1 MRLMSSHFVQ
11 ASIRVP
17 ASRSSCSAHRP
28 SGLQALSLSLCDFVS
43 ASREEAD
50 LLSEKASSA
59 TSPWLQDT
67 PPFCHA
73 ESGAS
78 F

>member
-1 MRLMSSHFVQ
+1 MSSHFVQ
-11 ASIRVP
+11 ASSGSLLHGLP
-17 ASRSSCSAHRP
+17 ALHT
-28 SGLQALSLSLCDFVS
+28 GLLGYRRSLSLRGFVS

-50 LLSEKASSA
+50 LLSEQASSA
-59 TSPWLQDT
+59 TFPWLQDT